1 MTTDNAAP
9 HVDGI
14 VIACSQDLP
23 DGGRLVVEVAGTEI
37 GVFRIRGALRA
48 YANYCPHVGGPVCQ
62 GLMIR
67 RIVERIDERRRSM
80 GDDFSDDMNIVC
92 PWHGYEFDLSTGRH
106 PGAPTTR
113 LLSYHVWE
121 EGGEILV
128 EL

>member
-1 MTTDNAAP
+1 MTIDKAAP
-9 HVDGI
+9 HVDGV
-14 VIACSQDLP
+14 VIARSQDLP
-23 DGGRLVVEVAGTEI
+23 DGGRLVVEVTGTEI
-37 GVFRIRGALRA
+37 GVFRISGVLRA

-67 RIVERIDERRRSM
+67 RVVERIDERRRSK

-92 PWHGYEFDLSTGRH
+92 PWHGYEFDLATGRH
-106 PGAPTTR
+106 PGAPATR

-121 EGGEILV
+121 QGGEILV